1 MMLISLKLQN
11 NRIYN
16 IIVSIV
22 LALLTIVAYHL
33 NLLPATIPQNITE
46 LTIYNFSVFRLLV
59 ELLYSMGNPDWFS
72 FFLCI
77 PLAYMYNNLLFSKK
91 SLKKHIVIM
100 TLSVLI
106 VFILLMCK
114 SFHMVNSWDLIFADK
129 KSFTKALFK
138 TIGLTPMV
146 YIVVDYLFNKTFNII
161 DYHCEVQIKPLKFIL
176 TTTLLLLACWSIYF
190 VLLYPGCLAPDGL
203 DQLAQILNNKDVCWT
218 DNTVILLDENVILN
232 NHHPVLYAVV
242 LKFFVLIGRFIN
254 SYEIAFE
261 LLCVIQALLLALAFS
276 YMMYVMKKHGLKRKL
291 LISTFIFCAFNPLF
305 PIYSMTIVKDAI
317 FCVLFV
323 LTAVQLYELLVLEK
337 FCWLR
342 SVLFGTTIIVF
353 LLTRNNS
360 FYILLLTLVCMV
372 ALFWKE
378 KKKLLKVATNLLIPI
393 LIFQIGFIN
402 ILYPVLKITPGS
414 KREMLSI
421 PFLQTARYVKEYPE
435 EISETDEKIIA
446 TVLNCEGGTKG
457 LANLYNP
464 KHADSVK
471 NRFNKYSTTSDLVS
485 YFKVWAKG
493 LVKHPDVYIEAYLN
507 LHYGWFSFEG
517 NDFIAYSAV
526 SPVNITGV
534 IPEYQGSMGSNSAR
548 SIVNK
553 GLDLLNKN
561 PITTLFLEMSTYTW
575 AYLFLIIFSLKTKS
589 KAGFII
595 TLLSAFNFII
605 SLVGPVAYMRYA
617 IPMVCLAPFS
627 MFAVLNNTKDNV

>member
-1 MMLISLKLQN
+1 MLISLKLQN

-114 SFHMVNSWDLIFADK
+114 SFHMVNSWNLIFANK
-129 KSFTKALFK
+129 RCFAKALFK
-138 TIGLTPMV
+138 TLGLTPPV
-146 YIVVDYLFNKTFNII
+146 YIVLDYLFSKTFNII
-161 DYHCEVQIKPLKFIL
+161 DCSSMTEIKPLKFIL
-176 TTTLLLLACWSIYF
+176 TNTLLLMLCWSVYF
-190 VLLYPGCLAPDGL
+190 FLLYPGCLAPDGL

-232 NHHPVLYAVV
+232 NHHPVLYALV
-242 LKFFVLIGRFIN
+242 LKFFILIGRFIN

-323 LTAVQLYELLVLEK
+323 LTAVQLYELLVLE
-337 FCWLR
+337 
-342 SVLFGTTIIVF
+342 
-353 LLTRNNS
+353 
-360 FYILLLTLVCMV
+360 ILLS
-372 ALFWKE
+372 KE
-378 KKKLLKVATNLLIPI
+378 RIVWHNHNCV
-393 LIFQIGFIN
+393 FIN
-402 ILYPVLKITPGS
+402 PKQQFLY
-414 KREMLSI
+414 
-421 PFLQTARYVKEYPE
+421 FA
-435 EISETDEKIIA
+435 
-446 TVLNCEGGTKG
+446 
-457 LANLYNP
+457 
-464 KHADSVK
+464 
-471 NRFNKYSTTSDLVS
+471 FNTCM
-485 YFKVWAKG
+485 
-493 LVKHPDVYIEAYLN
+493 
-507 LHYGWFSFEG
+507 YGC
-517 NDFIAYSAV
+517 A
-526 SPVNITGV
+526 
-534 IPEYQGSMGSNSAR
+534 
-548 SIVNK
+548 
-553 GLDLLNKN
+553 
-561 PITTLFLEMSTYTW
+561 FLEREKET
-575 AYLFLIIFSLKTKS
+575 A
-589 KAGFII
+589 
-595 TLLSAFNFII
+595 
-605 SLVGPVAYMRYA
+605 
-617 IPMVCLAPFS
+617 
-627 MFAVLNNTKDNV
+627 

>member
-1 MMLISLKLQN
+1 MLLSKNCQN
-11 NRIYN
+11 NRIYT
-16 IIVSIV
+16 IFVSII
-22 LALLTIVAYHL
+22 LSTLTITAYRL
-33 NLLPATIPQNITE
+33 NLMPATIPENITE
-46 LTIYNFSVFRLLV
+46 LTVYDFSIFRLLI
-59 ELLYSMGNPDWFS
+59 EFIYSVPKQDWFS
-72 FFLCI
+72 FLLCI
-77 PLAYMYNNLLFSKK
+77 PLAYAYNNILFSKK
-91 SLKKHIVIM
+91 NYKRCIVIAVFSA
-100 TLSVLI
+100 LIIFVL
-106 VFILLMCK
+106 LLAN
-114 SFHMVNSWDLIFADK
+114 SFHLVDSWNLIFANK
-129 KSFTKALFK
+129 RCFAKALFK
-138 TIGLTPMV
+138 TLGLTPPV
-146 YIVVDYLFNKTFNII
+146 YIVLDYLFSKTFNII
-161 DYHCEVQIKPLKFIL
+161 DCSSMTEIKPLKFIL
-176 TTTLLLLACWSIYF
+176 TNTLLLMLCWSVYF
-190 VLLYPGCLAPDGL
+190 FLLYPGCLTADGL

-232 NHHPVLYAVV
+232 NHHPVLYALV

-323 LTAVQLYELLVLEK
+323 LIAVQLYELLVLEK

-372 ALFWKE
+372 SLFWKE

-493 LVKHPDVYIEAYLN
+493 LIKHPDVYIEAYLN

-561 PITTLFLEMSTYTW
+561 PITALFLEMSTYTW
-575 AYLFLIIFSLKTKS
+575 VYLFLIIFSLKTKS

-617 IPMVCLAPFS
+617 IPMVCVLPFS
-627 MFAVLNNTKDNV
+627 AFAVLNNTKDNV